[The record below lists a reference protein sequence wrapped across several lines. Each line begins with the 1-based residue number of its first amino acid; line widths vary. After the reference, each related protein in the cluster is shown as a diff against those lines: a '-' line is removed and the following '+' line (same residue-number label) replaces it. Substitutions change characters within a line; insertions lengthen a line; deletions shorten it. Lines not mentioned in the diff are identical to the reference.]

1 MQTVYIL
8 QKKDD
13 IKTIINEIFCSNYLK
28 DFNYEGNYNKKSF
41 KETNFFKLLKCKY
54 ERNYFEYHF
63 LCKLKQFCYTFQQ
76 SNQMNVH

>member
-54 ERNYFEYHF
+54 ERKYFEYNF